1 MTVVDQHVPVLSWTE
16 PEGIAVRGTLVVIP
30 GRGEQPAH
38 YERFGRRIAADGYR
52 VHAVIDP
59 TQDAALTLSQVTDY
73 LAGPQVPAPRVLA
86 GSDTGALFAAG
97 LAASGQ
103 VTGLDALVLA
113 GLPAAETGPDAGRS
127 ADPGSWDDELDTR
140 TACPAHRAR
149 LAAAGVRRGALYEPV
164 PPGWAGRADLG
175 AVTQPVLGIHGA
187 DDPVSPLA
195 AARARYAAGPA
206 ELFAIAGGRHDVL
219 NDVTHRTVAATIIL
233 FLERLR
239 LGAGLPVIAI
249 RETLSPVAEPALGQG
264 R

>member
-1 MTVVDQHVPVLSWTE
+1 MTVVDQHVPVLTWTE

-52 VHAVIDP
+52 VHAVTDP
-59 TQDAALTLSQVTDY
+59 VQDAALTLSQVTDQ
-73 LAGPQVPAPRVLA
+73 LTGPQVPAPRVLA

-103 VTGLDALVLA
+103 VPGLDALVLA
-113 GLPAAETGPDAGRS
+113 GLPAEGPGTGRGT
-127 ADPGSWDDELDTR
+127 WDDELDTR

-149 LAAAGVRRGALYEPV
+149 LAAVGVRRGALYEPV
-164 PPGWAGRADLG
+164 PPGWADRADLG
-175 AVTQPVLGIHGA
+175 AVTQPVLAIHGA

-206 ELFAIAGGRHDVL
+206 ELVAVAGGRHDVL